1 MIKTIDAEITKQL
14 DLIKAFANELHFKE
28 ICQFELNEKL
38 QNIPWDIL
46 THSGLYLIE
55 VRNNENFEV
64 YEEWVDDFKFRW
76 EDKNYLKKFTPN
88 FKLKRIKAHNEL
100 KEWIPLYIGKS
111 KNIKSRLYGHIY
123 KELAKT
129 TFAMK
134 LLAREN
140 MKQEIFRISVINLEL
155 INYDAIIPVIENQL
169 RNRINPLI
177 GKQ

>member
-1 MIKTIDAEITKQL
+1 MIRIVDTEITKQL

-38 QNIPWDIL
+38 ENIPWSNL

-55 VRNNENFEV
+55 VRNNQNFELF
-64 YEEWVDDFKFRW
+64 EEWVNDFKFRW
-76 EDKNYLKKFTPN
+76 EDKSYLKKFTPN

-111 KNIKSRLYGHIY
+111 KNIKTRLHGHIY
-123 KELAKT
+123 KELGKT

-140 MKQEIFRISVINLEL
+140 MKQETFRISVINLQL
-155 INYDAIIPVIENQL
+155 TNYDAIIPVIENQL
-169 RNRINPLI
+169 RNKINPLI

>member
-1 MIKTIDAEITKQL
+1 MIKEIDSEITKQL
-14 DLIKAFANELHFKE
+14 YLIKAFSNELHFKE

-38 QNIPWDIL
+38 DNIPWDIL
-46 THSGLYLIE
+46 NHPGIYLIE
-55 VRNNENFEV
+55 VRNNEKFKI
-64 YEEWVDDFKFRW
+64 YEEWVNDFKFRW
-76 EDKNYLKKFTPN
+76 ENEDYVKKFTLN

-111 KNIKSRLYGHIY
+111 KNIKSRLHGHIY
-123 KELAKT
+123 KELSKT

-140 MKQEIFRISVINLEL
+140 MKKEIFRISIINLEL
-155 INYDAIIPVIENQL
+155 TNYDAIVPVIENQL